1 MKILRLWSVG
11 CLLIGALIAAGL
23 VDAQDVALPTP
34 RPVTDDEVNAIAHS
48 LYCPVCPNERLD
60 TCQTAACASWR
71 AEIRDQLAAG
81 RTEDQIV
88 AYFVANYG
96 ERAVG
101 IPQDPLLQTISVATP
116 IVIGV
121 LAFIGG
127 ALFLRAAARVGRT
140 PSQLVR
146 SPVVPAR
153 PNASVPPEHDPAPR
167 SDDAAYRDRIER
179 DVQE

>member
-1 MKILRLWSVG
+1 MTILRSWLVG
-11 CLLIGALIAAGL
+11 CVLIGALIGVGGAA
-23 VDAQDVALPTP
+23 AQDGGPTP
-34 RPVTDDEVNAIAHS
+34 RPVTDDEVNAVARL

-71 AEIRDQLAAG
+71 DEIRDQLAAG
-81 RTEDQIV
+81 RTESQIV

-101 IPQDPLLQTISVATP
+101 VPQDPLLQAFSVITP

-121 LAFIGG
+121 LAFVGG
-127 ALFLRAAARVGRT
+127 ALFLRAAGRIDRAQ
-140 PSQLVR
+140 PQLR
-146 SPVVPAR
+146 RPPVSPAR
-153 PNASVPPEHDPAPR
+153 PNAYLPPEHDPAPHT
-167 SDDAAYRDRIER
+167 DDAAYRDRIER